1 MTASAVPPRE
11 NKDFFIFD
19 IYGIPTCGSVKK
31 GIAWFREQNVETVFH
46 NFRKEGLAA
55 EVLDSWLAR
64 VPADVLLNR
73 KGLLWRKVDEETRL
87 RVKDNPQGMRELML
101 AEPGLIK
108 RPVVVFPDGTVTVGV
123 SEALWAEHVG

>member
-1 MTASAVPPRE
+1 M
-11 NKDFFIFD
+11 
-19 IYGIPTCGSVKK
+19 
-31 GIAWFREQNVETVFH
+31 
-46 NFRKEGLAA
+46 
-55 EVLDSWLAR
+55 
-64 VPADVLLNR
+64 PADVLLNR

-123 SEALWAEHVG
+123 SEALWAEQVG